1 MLLVVC
7 QLNRDVIVLGRLEAS
22 LVCFDPSI
30 VTVKKSFI
38 VSQIVSWKLS
48 KIVRDCCKFT

>member
-7 QLNRDVIVLGRLEAS
+7 QLSRYVIVLWRLEAS
-22 LVCFDPSI
+22 LVRFDPSI

-38 VSQIVSWKLS
+38 VSQIVSWNFS
-48 KIVRDCCKFT
+48 QIVRDCCKFT

>member
-1 MLLVVC
+1 MLLVFC

-38 VSQIVSWKLS
+38 VSQIVSWKFS